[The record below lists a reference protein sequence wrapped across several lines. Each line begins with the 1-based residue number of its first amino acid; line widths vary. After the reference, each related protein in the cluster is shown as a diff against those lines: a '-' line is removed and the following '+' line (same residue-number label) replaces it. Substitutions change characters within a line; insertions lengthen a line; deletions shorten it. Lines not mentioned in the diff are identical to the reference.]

1 MKWPASAGA
10 AHIRRCAVC
19 ESALITGSM
28 EVVSDYTAKQKEK
41 DKFSVEKKNKPKTY
55 FDYTLLI
62 ITLVLVAFGLMMIAS
77 ASPYYAIQKDLPTTY
92 FVRSQAIKAAI
103 GVALMVIGAKLNYNW
118 LKIRLAH
125 KISVTTILYI
135 VCIALQLVVLVKGNS
150 VNGSS
155 RWITIPL
162 VGQFQPS
169 EVTKLC
175 LILYIAK
182 AIAAKPKRLDR
193 FFGFVIIIATAAP
206 LFILVALENLSTAII
221 MVGLAFAMCFVA
233 SRKSF
238 YYILTVVLMVPV
250 FIFFLQS
257 QGYRMT
263 RVQVWLTDPTGGYQ
277 IQQGL
282 YAICAG
288 GWFGKGLGNSAQK
301 RFVPEVHTDM
311 IFTIICEELGLLGVI
326 VLFLVYG
333 LLIWRIAKVALN
345 APDLFGSLLCVGVL
359 GHISLQ
365 VMLNVGVVTKL
376 LPATGVILPFISF
389 GGTSLIILLAEM
401 GIVMSVASRVEYE
414 Q

>member
-1 MKWPASAGA
+1 
-10 AHIRRCAVC
+10 
-19 ESALITGSM
+19 M

-62 ITLVLVAFGLMMIAS
+62 ITLVLVGFGLMMIAS

-135 VCIALQLVVLVKGNS
+135 VCIALQLVVLVRGNS

-233 SRKSF
+233 SRKSL
-238 YYILTVVLMVPV
+238 YYIITVVLMVPV

>member
-1 MKWPASAGA
+1 
-10 AHIRRCAVC
+10 
-19 ESALITGSM
+19 M

>member
-1 MKWPASAGA
+1 M
-10 AHIRRCAVC
+10 
-19 ESALITGSM
+19 ITGSM

-62 ITLVLVAFGLMMIAS
+62 ITLVLVGFGLMMIAS

-135 VCIALQLVVLVKGNS
+135 VCIALQLVVLVRGNS

-233 SRKSF
+233 SRKSL
-238 YYILTVVLMVPV
+238 YYIITVVLMVPV

>member
-1 MKWPASAGA
+1 
-10 AHIRRCAVC
+10 
-19 ESALITGSM
+19 M

-62 ITLVLVAFGLMMIAS
+62 ITLLLVGFGLMMIAS

-162 VGQFQPS
+162 IGQFQPS